1 MGRLRV
7 LAIPTLALLAALLTA
22 GSVHAHGTGSHAGFQ
37 STVSYIE
44 PQQPGLLVQ
53 VLEGHVRLSAA
64 NLTKKNIVILNA
76 QGNPLVRIPAGR
88 TRVWREP
95 RIGASEPPPE
105 REGLV
110 RNWRIAGTADRERF
124 EIVGFLGYRPPAGSS
139 SGDDGL
145 PIWVVVLAGVAG
157 VLVLG
162 AALAVPYVRREER

>member
-1 MGRLRV
+1 MLFG
-7 LAIPTLALLAALLTA
+7 ALLTA
-22 GSVHAHGTGSHAGFQ
+22 GAVHAHGTGSHTGFQ

-64 NLTKKNIVILNA
+64 NLTKKNVVILDA
-76 QGNPLVRIPAGR
+76 QGNPLVRVPAGK

-110 RNWRIAGTADRERF
+110 RNWRISGTADGEPFR
-124 EIVGFLGYRPPAGSS
+124 IVGFLGYRPPHPASS
-139 SGDDGL
+139 DGDGL
-145 PIWVVVLAGVAG
+145 PTWAIVLAGVA
-157 VLVLG
+157 VALVLA
-162 AALAVPYVRREER
+162 AALAVPYARSQNEA